1 MIRLK
6 LFEVD
11 NWKYLR
17 KWIANES
24 ELIQFAGPI
33 FSFPVD
39 RTQVEN
45 YLSNP
50 DRTVFKIENSSQQ
63 AIGMAEISDEGE
75 RVAKLARILIG
86 EESMRGK
93 GIGTELVNQLADYG
107 FNKLK
112 KKKLILNVY
121 AWNLRAI
128 KCYEKAGFRRADR
141 SPTVVTVGSEAW
153 ETVEMENVI
162 APSTSKSS

>member
-11 NWKYLR
+11 DWKYLR
-17 KWIANES
+17 KWIANEA

-39 RTQVEN
+39 RVQVKS

-50 DRTVFKIENSSQQ
+50 DRAVVKAEDGSNQ

-75 RVAKLARILIG
+75 GVAKLARILIG
-86 EESMRGK
+86 ERSMRGK
-93 GIGTELVNQLADYG
+93 GIGTELIHKLVDYG
-107 FNKLK
+107 FNKLE

-121 AWNLRAI
+121 LWNLGAI
-128 KCYEKAGFRRADR
+128 KCYEKVGFHRTDKG
-141 SPTVVTVGSEAW
+141 PTLTTVGGGVWEAI
-153 ETVEMENVI
+153 EMV
-162 APSTSKSS
+162 KS